1 VINSRGKK
9 TLRSRE
15 KLDNPQK
22 ATYLGGKGC
31 FGENHAKTRAFRDTF
46 PQSSRITPFETKSL
60 LELEKQFIC
69 VDAMMTVVAL
79 SFIFLPIGIVL
90 IIIIALLVVGAFR
103 SRRDMPQSRQL
114 LDTQQQVVG
123 EEMAKKEA
131 IVKVRCSYCG
141 NQFDETL
148 DKCPYCGAKH

>member
-1 VINSRGKK
+1 
-9 TLRSRE
+9 
-15 KLDNPQK
+15 
-22 ATYLGGKGC
+22 
-31 FGENHAKTRAFRDTF
+31 
-46 PQSSRITPFETKSL
+46 
-60 LELEKQFIC
+60 

-90 IIIIALLVVGAFR
+90 IIIIALLVVRAFR
-103 SRRDMPQSRQL
+103 SKSRQP

-123 EEMAKKEA
+123 EEMAKKEV

>member
-1 VINSRGKK
+1 VFGRKSRG
-9 TLRSRE
+9 
-15 KLDNPQK
+15 N
-22 ATYLGGKGC
+22 
-31 FGENHAKTRAFRDTF
+31 TRFQRHFSTIVSIA
-46 PQSSRITPFETKSL
+46 PFETKSL

-90 IIIIALLVVGAFR
+90 IIIIALLVVRAFR
-103 SRRDMPQSRQL
+103 SESRQP

-123 EEMAKKEA
+123 EKMAKKEV